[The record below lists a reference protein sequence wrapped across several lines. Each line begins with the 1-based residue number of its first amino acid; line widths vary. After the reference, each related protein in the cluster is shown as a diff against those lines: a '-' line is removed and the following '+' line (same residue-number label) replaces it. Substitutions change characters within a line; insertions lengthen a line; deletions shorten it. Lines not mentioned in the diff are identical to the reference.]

1 MLLKNADELKQF
13 SKGEEDL
20 LEQQLAAIRDTGA
33 NVIVS
38 GLSVFDVL
46 SNLFCG
52 IFCFQ
57 GID

>member
-46 SNLFCG
+46 NNLFCG
-52 IFCFQ
+52 IFGFQ